1 MKFISRLS
9 SLVFVVL
16 LYRSAHCQNRTDFLE
31 ISKFVDGDAFWV
43 KYFDGKGEKI
53 RFIGMN
59 TPESRNAGKT
69 KIEFFGKEAADY
81 VRQMLTRKKVRLG
94 YDVQRYDR
102 WQRTHAYIYWGKE
115 HF

>member
-1 MKFISRLS
+1 
-9 SLVFVVL
+9 
-16 LYRSAHCQNRTDFLE
+16 
-31 ISKFVDGDAFWV
+31 V

-59 TPESRNAGKT
+59 TPESTNAGKT

-81 VRQMLTRKKVRLG
+81 VRQMPTGKKVRLE
-94 YDVQRYDR
+94 YDIQRFSRY
-102 WQRTHAYIYWGKE
+102 QRTLAYIYLGTE